1 MEARIKTP
9 LDAAL
14 IVVNALE
21 AYRNQHPLLGEEIEE
36 IQSAG
41 SVSRIRLKLGT
52 GQTFVIDISR
62 EPKPR
67 ATRESL

>member
-14 IVVNALE
+14 IVANALE